1 MTKLSIC
8 IPTYNFGKFIG
19 QTLDSIIANLADG
32 VEVVILDGGSTDD
45 TAGIVAQKANGI
57 NQIHYYRQDHRG
69 GIDRDISRVVSLST
83 GEYCWLF
90 SADDIMKPGA
100 VNTLLN
106 AFSSNCDVYL
116 CEHTLCTFDL
126 EPIVEYPIFNS
137 FSSPVT
143 FDLARAE
150 DRKRYFRDARTSEA
164 FFSFLSGPI
173 FKRAVWDRGAGIP
186 DSFYETCW
194 ALAGRLLSMVP
205 DGLVVHFLAENLIYK
220 RGENDSFLDRGIVHR
235 LHISVD
241 GFSHI
246 AETIFGR
253 NSEETFHIRRVIRSE
268 RTLLLLFLLKLQV
281 ITSPE
286 NEDIA
291 EMYAIVSRHYSNAG
305 ICNRIKYVIFR
316 IMPVFMINVAI
327 RIRKALYTYTISHK
341 GSRQG

>member
-19 QTLDSIIANLADG
+19 QTLDSIIANLAEG
-32 VEVVILDGGSTDD
+32 VEVVILDGGSTDN
-45 TAGIVAQKANGI
+45 TTEIVAQKTHGI
-57 NQIHYYRQDHRG
+57 KQIHYHRQAHRG
-69 GIDRDISRVVSLST
+69 GIDRDIAKAVSLSA

-100 VNTLLN
+100 VNKVLN
-106 AFSSNCDVYL
+106 ALSSKSDIYL
-116 CEHTLCTFDL
+116 CEHTLCTFEL
-126 EPIVEYPIFNS
+126 EPIEEYPIFKNIS
-137 FSSPVT
+137 APEV
-143 FDLARAE
+143 FDLGREE
-150 DRKRYFRDARTSEA
+150 DRKRYFSNARTSEA
-164 FFSFLSGPI
+164 FFSFLSGPV
-173 FKRAVWDRGAGIP
+173 FRRDVWEKAVGIP

-205 DGLVVHFLAENLIYK
+205 DGLVVHFLAENMIYK

-241 GFSHI
+241 CFTHI

-253 NSEETFHIRRVIRSE
+253 NSEETFHIRRVVRNERS
-268 RTLLLLFLLKLQV
+268 LLLLFLLKLQV
-281 ITSPE
+281 ITSPG

-327 RIRKALYTYTISHK
+327 RIRKALYTYIIFHK
-341 GSRQG
+341 GNRQG